1 MGLGKVVGKQRM
13 RTIEDAAGGQRVG
26 GCVRWHWAGKEVE
39 DGDGRSQAVVLVMR
53 HTALR

>member
-26 GCVRWHWAGKEVE
+26 GACDGTGPAKRLRMAMGGVRPLY
-39 DGDGRSQAVVLVMR
+39 S
-53 HTALR
+53 